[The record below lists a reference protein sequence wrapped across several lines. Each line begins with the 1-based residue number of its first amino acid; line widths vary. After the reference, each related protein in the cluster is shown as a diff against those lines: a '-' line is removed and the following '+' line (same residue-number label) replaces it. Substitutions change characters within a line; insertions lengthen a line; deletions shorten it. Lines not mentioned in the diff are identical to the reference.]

1 MAEDAILIRVYQI
14 VGGEVCVAAD
24 DGQKVYEQI
33 VSVLQKGKKV
43 QLSFQ
48 NVKIL
53 TSAFLNTAIGQLYG
67 KFSEEQIKAGL
78 LPPRDMDKDDLALL
92 KRVVDRAKEYFKNPQ
107 RYDMDRQKIL
117 GDDDDGE

>member
-33 VSVLQKGKKV
+33 VLVLQKGKQV

-67 KFSEEQIKAGL
+67 KYSEEEIKAGL
-78 LPPRDMDKDDLALL
+78 LPPLDMDKDDLLLL
-92 KRVVDRAKEYFKNPQ
+92 KRVVERAKEYFKDPQ
-107 RYDMDRQKIL
+107 RYEKAKQDAL
-117 GDDDDGE
+117 GDEDGE